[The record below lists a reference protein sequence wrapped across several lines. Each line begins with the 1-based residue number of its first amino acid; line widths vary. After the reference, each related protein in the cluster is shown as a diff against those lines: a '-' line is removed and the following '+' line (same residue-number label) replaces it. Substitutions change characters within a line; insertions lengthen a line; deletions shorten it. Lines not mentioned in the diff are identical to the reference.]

1 MSANI
6 ADFVNA
12 RYQPNNMSIQY
23 PRNMKRHEI
32 ITFFQ
37 HMSVRQ
43 EKFTASDVFRFKQVL
58 RQKVMVKPT
67 YSKLKH
73 GETLQRGRRTL
84 QPPRR
89 ESASSID
96 MEGLL
101 RMSHTPQPDS
111 TAMPTPTPTTGPV
124 RPTEVESA
132 TGTTGIRPCTPAPM
146 PMPTSPTGLVGTEME
161 RTPST
166 SVLRAF
172 TPTPMPM
179 PMPMPMSTMSANAAF
194 VFVGHDELENLR
206 RRGVVIPPPCNGPN
220 EGNPQYAILARDY
233 NNAQIDPLLMPSG

>member
-1 MSANI
+1 MMSANI

-12 RYQPNNMSIQY
+12 RYRPNNMSIQY

-43 EKFTASDVFRFKQVL
+43 EKFTASDAFRFKQVL

-146 PMPTSPTGLVGTEME
+146 PMP
-161 RTPST
+161 
-166 SVLRAF
+166 
-172 TPTPMPM
+172 
-179 PMPMPMSTMSANAAF
+179 MPMPMSTMSANAAF
-194 VFVGHDELENLR
+194 VFVGHNELKILR

-220 EGNPQYAILARDY
+220 EGNPQYVILARDY
-233 NNAQIDPLLMPSG
+233 NNAQIDPLLMPIG

>member
-1 MSANI
+1 
-6 ADFVNA
+6 
-12 RYQPNNMSIQY
+12 
-23 PRNMKRHEI
+23 
-32 ITFFQ
+32 
-37 HMSVRQ
+37 
-43 EKFTASDVFRFKQVL
+43 
-58 RQKVMVKPT
+58 MVKPT

-89 ESASSID
+89 ESVSSID

-124 RPTEVESA
+124 RPTEVDSA
-132 TGTTGIRPCTPAPM
+132 TSTTGIRPCTPASISM
-146 PMPTSPTGLVGTEME
+146 PMPTPPTGLVGTEME

-166 SVLRAF
+166 SVLRAC
-172 TPTPMPM
+172 TVTPMPM
-179 PMPMPMSTMSANAAF
+179 PMLMPISTITANAAF

-206 RRGVVIPPPCNGPN
+206 RRGVVIPPPCNGPS
-220 EGNPQYAILARDY
+220 EGNPQYAIPARDY
-233 NNAQIDPLLMPSG
+233 NNAQIDPLLMLIG